1 MSQTSSMKRFMSYK
15 DVEYIPG
22 TFWQKTQLYLNQ
34 KFCNV
39 QFTAYFWYTLDVLY
53 RKWVTYAQVLNNG
66 SVYSMNLDD
75 LFWPSMNSGQNR
87 ERKTTWFTDQSSW
100 NNSKLLNFQNKNKI
114 FNVFE
119 RFSQKQPFLKISKSS
134 KVTFSEKFFRKIQTL
149 KLSIFV
155 FETLVV

>member
-1 MSQTSSMKRFMSYK
+1 MKWFMSYT

-53 RKWVTYAQVLNNG
+53 RKWVTHAQVLNNG
-66 SVYSMNLDD
+66 SVHSTNLDD
-75 LFWPSMNSGQNR
+75 LFKPWTRAKSR
-87 ERKTTWFTDQSSW
+87 DRRTTWFTNWDNSGLLKFQKPK
-100 NNSKLLNFQNKNKI
+100 SKLSKY
-114 FNVFE
+114 E
-119 RFSQKQPFLKISKSS
+119 FSKKFFLGNGHFWKYHRKWH
-134 KVTFSEKFFRKIQTL
+134 FSEKIFWKIQTL

-155 FETLVV
+155 FETLEV

>member
-1 MSQTSSMKRFMSYK
+1 MSQTSSMKWFMSYK

-39 QFTAYFWYTLDVLY
+39 QFTAYFWYTPNVLY
-53 RKWVTYAQVLNNG
+53 RKWVTHAQVLNNR

-75 LFWPSMNSGQNR
+75 LFWPSMNSSQNR

-100 NNSKLLNFQNKNKI
+100 NNSKLLNFKTKTKI
-114 FNVFE
+114 SM
-119 RFSQKQPFLKISKSS
+119 FSKGFLKNSHFWKYQNHQKWHFLRNS
-134 KVTFSEKFFRKIQTL
+134 FEKFKLWNFRFLFL
-149 KLSIFV
+149 KL
-155 FETLVV
+155 